1 MKNYLSVK
9 LYPGIGNYL
18 KYKTIFNEL
27 LNLGKFDEIRCS
39 VSRAVVED
47 CRGSYADIEAW
58 YQSHY
63 GVLNFLFSKDKNI
76 TVVDNQEFEL
86 QHPRDF
92 ALPIV
97 PKIQKDIINE
107 FSGVLDL
114 PDNYVTITPKI
125 WSDIFHYAHYESL
138 KKDFF
143 KALKSLNS
151 KIVIIGERSI
161 TPSNEYTVVLC
172 FSIYEDILSEF
183 PDHIDMTIQETVNN
197 NDIPELKRSFHI
209 MNNAKLNI
217 LLTHSGAKVLMPFT
231 SDNILGLYHGNH
243 RDNWAPGE
251 LDARP
256 NIKYVDSFQSLI
268 DHIGI
273 SYENNIT

>member
-1 MKNYLSVK
+1 MKNHLTVK

-27 LNLGKFDEIRCS
+27 LSLGKFDEIRCS

-47 CRGSYADIEAW
+47 SRGSYEDIEAW

-63 GVLNFLFSKDKNI
+63 DVLNFLFSKDKNI

-86 QHPRDF
+86 RHPRDF

-97 PKIQKDIINE
+97 PKIQKDIIKE
-107 FSGVLDL
+107 FSGFLDL
-114 PDNYVTITPKI
+114 PDEYVTITPKV
-125 WSDIFHYAHYESL
+125 WSDTFHYDHYESL

-143 KALKSLNS
+143 KALKSLES
-151 KIVIIGERSI
+151 KIVIIGERNI
-161 TPSNEYTVVLC
+161 TPSREYSVVPC
-172 FSIYEDILSEF
+172 FSIYEDIVSEF
-183 PDHIDMTIQETVNN
+183 PDHIDMTTPETKNN
-197 NDIPELKRSFHI
+197 NDIPELKRSFYI

-217 LLTHSGAKVLMPFT
+217 LLTHSGAKVLMPFV

-243 RDNWAPGE
+243 WDNWNPGE

-256 NIKYVDSFQSLI
+256 NINYVSSFQILI
-268 DHIGI
+268 DHIRT
-273 SYENNIT
+273 SYENNIA